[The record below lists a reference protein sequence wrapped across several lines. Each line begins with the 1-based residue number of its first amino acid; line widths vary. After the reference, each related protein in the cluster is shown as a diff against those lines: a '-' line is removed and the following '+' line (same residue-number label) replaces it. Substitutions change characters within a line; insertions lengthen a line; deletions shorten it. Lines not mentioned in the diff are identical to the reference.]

1 MRLGDQQE
9 LITIQ
14 ANILE
19 SAILLLLV
27 NEDKL

>member
-1 MRLGDQQE
+1 MCLGDQLE
-9 LITIQ
+9 LMTIQ

-19 SAILLLLV
+19 SVILLLIV